1 MSLAFIALGS
11 NIGEGL
17 ENIVKA
23 WQLLGE
29 NNDITL
35 LALSAPYMSKPVIK
49 SEWLKTGRDV
59 SEHWF
64 TNAVGAVETSLA
76 PQSLLETT
84 AAIEINLGRDRTSTV
99 NRAIDLDLIY
109 YDDLILSDETLTLP
123 HPEMHK
129 RHFVLVPLAEIA
141 PDRIHPVNGLTT
153 SNMLRAL
160 PFAGKDEIFREK
172 WDTEDAK

>member
-17 ENIVKA
+17 ENLVRA
-23 WQLLGE
+23 WHLLGE
-29 NNDITL
+29 SNNITL
-35 LALSAPYMSKPVIK
+35 LALSSPYMSKPVTK
-49 SEWLKTGRDV
+49 PEWLKKGLDV

-76 PQSLLETT
+76 PHVLLETT
-84 AAIEINLGRDRTSTV
+84 SGIERDLGRDRASTM
-99 NRAIDLDLIY
+99 NRAIDLDLIF

-129 RHFVLVPLAEIA
+129 RHFVLSPLVEIA
-141 PDRIHPVNGLTT
+141 PDRIHPENGLTT
-153 SNMLRAL
+153 SQMLRAL
-160 PFAGKDEIFREK
+160 PFAGKEEIFRAK
-172 WDTEDAK
+172 WVTEAAK